1 MSTTRLI
8 LGDCLDVLPTLEA
21 GSVDAVITDPP
32 YPEISR
38 PYGRM
43 TEVEWHAMIHAL
55 IPEVRRVLKPRGSAV
70 FVLQPNSERVGR
82 MRTWLWEF
90 MAWVGKEWG
99 IVQDVWWWNYTSPPT
114 VHCQRM
120 NGLMRPS
127 VKACVWLGNPDCYR
141 DQDAVLWDVSD
152 YTVKQALRSVG
163 RAWAPRLT
171 ASGHNVDDSRACQAP
186 IDRGGSAPFNLIPI
200 SNGHSTDCAGLLG
213 HGAGTPLAL
222 CSWWCSYL
230 CPPGGTVLD
239 PFSGS
244 GTVGLAAQQHGCSYV
259 GVEKMPEYHAIAQ
272 RRLSEAQGP
281 LFAGMAANGSDFHP
295 PSAPSQGSLFPEP

>member
-1 MSTTRLI
+1 MSATRLI
-8 LGDCLDVLPTLEA
+8 LGDCLSVLPTLES

-43 TEVEWHAMIHAL
+43 TEAQWHTLMHAL
-55 IPEVRRVLKPRGSAV
+55 IPEVRRVLKPLGSAV

-99 IVQDVWWWNYTSPPT
+99 IVQDVWWWNHTSLPT

-127 VKACVWLGNPDCYR
+127 VKACVWLGPSDCYR
-141 DQDAVLWDVSD
+141 CQDAVLWTESARNAAVNRENL
-152 YTVKQALRSVG
+152 VLQR
-163 RAWAPRLT
+163 RP
-171 ASGHNVDDSRACQAP
+171 SGAHMRDSRCRGVA
-186 IDRGGSAPFNLIPI
+186 DERGGVTPFNLLPM
-200 SNGHSTDCAGLLG
+200 SNGSSTNSAGAHG

-222 CSWWCSYL
+222 CSWWVRYI

-259 GVEKMPEYHAIAQ
+259 GIEKMPEYHAIAQ
-272 RRLSEAQGP
+272 RRLAEAQGP
-281 LFAGMAANGSDFHP
+281 LFAGTATNGSESHP
-295 PSAPSQGSLFPEP
+295 PSAPSQGSLFPEQ

>member
-1 MSTTRLI
+1 MSTSRLI
-8 LGDCLDVLPTLEA
+8 LGDCLTVLPTLEP

-55 IPEVRRVLKPRGSAV
+55 IPEVRRVLKPQGSAV

-99 IVQDVWWWNYTSPPT
+99 IVQDVWWWNPTTPPT
-114 VHCQRM
+114 VHCQRT

-127 VKACVWLGNPDCYR
+127 VKACVWLGNPDCWR
-141 DQDAVLWDVSD
+141 NQDAVLWTESARNAAVNREDRVLHRFPGGQSMRRERCAAAAD
-152 YTVKQALRSVG
+152 E
-163 RAWAPRLT
+163 
-171 ASGHNVDDSRACQAP
+171 
-186 IDRGGSAPFNLIPI
+186 RGGVTPFNLLPIP
-200 SNGHSTDCAGLLG
+200 NTDSTTSAGAYG
-213 HGAGTPLAL
+213 HGAGTPMAL
-222 CSWWCSYL
+222 CSWWVRYI

-244 GTVGLAAQQHGCSYV
+244 GTTGLAARQHGCNYV

-272 RRLSEAQGP
+272 LRLSEAQGP
-281 LFAGMAANGSDFHP
+281 LFAGTATNGSESHP
-295 PSAPSQGSLFPEP
+295 PSAPSQGNLFPE